1 MHRMRSPK
9 GRRKKDLC
17 RENVGIGNHL
27 NQIRQCKSRTR
38 WVIYCIDH
46 GDVSKYHPLPLLE
59 TVAAVV

>member
-27 NQIRQCKSRTR
+27 NHIRQCKSRTR
-38 WVIYCIDH
+38 
-46 GDVSKYHPLPLLE
+46 
-59 TVAAVV
+59 